1 MMTIDPTAILSKL
14 VSFDTRNEGP
24 ERKSGKECPEYING
38 LLSDTGCRTELLES
52 DGYYTAF
59 GRRGQGAF
67 KMLFLAHFDVVP
79 FGEGWNSDPLSLK
92 VDGDIAYGR
101 GTCDDKGNIVSLILL
116 AEKLAESDLPC
127 TAMFGATGD
136 EEIGGRQ
143 GAERLRD
150 WLIKQGLFPN
160 YVVIADGIHQ
170 QIIHRRRNI
179 LPTTIKV
186 RENRSRI
193 KGKPETIRFKTE
205 TYGSNTRHSAY
216 LRPGV
221 DRHAMLTASKYLDLH
236 PQTVVSDAR
245 GTFIKSNV
253 VPDWVELDVIHP
265 DSKGVESSYDIALTN
280 LIRVCLSVSQAAFS
294 TRYSDKGKIINP
306 NLLSK
311 EGALW
316 TLYCDIRAMTNDHEE
331 VEHSIEEAVK
341 GKLDLFSLKVLGG
354 AGYVDVDPDSRLIRA
369 MKWAL
374 EKEGI
379 YYTIAEGFGGSDS
392 RYFAGHGVELF
403 DFGPEGDNIHGPN
416 EWVLLPSLKANADA
430 FHTMI
435 EVMTREKSPV

>member
-1 MMTIDPTAILSKL
+1 MTINPVDVLSKL
-14 VSFDTRNEGP
+14 VAFDTRNDDP
-24 ERKSGKECPEYING
+24 ERKSGRECPEYINY
-38 LLSDTGCRTELLES
+38 LLAATGCRTELLEF

-59 GRRGQGAF
+59 GRRGQGAS
-67 KMLFLAHFDVVP
+67 KILFLAHFDVVP
-79 FGEGWNSDPLSLK
+79 FGEDWNSNPLSLR

-101 GTCDDKGNIVSLILL
+101 GACDDKGNIVTLILL
-116 AEKLAESDLPC
+116 AEKLMQSDLPC
-127 TAMFGATGD
+127 TVMFGATGD

-143 GAERLRD
+143 GAEKLRD
-150 WLIKQGLFPN
+150 WLIKQGLFPD

-179 LPTTIKV
+179 FPTTIKV
-186 RENRSRI
+186 RENLSRI
-193 KGKPETIRFKTE
+193 KGIPETVRFKTE

-245 GTFIKSNV
+245 GAFIKSNV

-265 DSKGVESSYDIALTN
+265 DPKGVESSYDIALTN
-280 LIRVCLSVSQAAFS
+280 LIRACLSISQAAFP
-294 TRYSDKGKIINP
+294 TRHSDKGKNIFP

-311 EGALW
+311 DGALW
-316 TLYCDIRAMTNDHEE
+316 SQYYDIRAMTNDNEE
-331 VEHSIEEAVK
+331 VERSIQEATK
-341 GKLDLFSLKVLGG
+341 GKLEVFSLKVLSG

-379 YYTIAEGFGGSDS
+379 FYSVIEGFGGSDS
-392 RYFAGHGVELF
+392 RYFASQGVELF
-403 DFGPEGDNIHGPN
+403 DFGPKGDNVHGPN
-416 EWVLLPSLKANADA
+416 EWVFLPSIIQNADA
-430 FHTMI
+430 FHTLI
-435 EVMTREKSPV
+435 EVLTREKSPV